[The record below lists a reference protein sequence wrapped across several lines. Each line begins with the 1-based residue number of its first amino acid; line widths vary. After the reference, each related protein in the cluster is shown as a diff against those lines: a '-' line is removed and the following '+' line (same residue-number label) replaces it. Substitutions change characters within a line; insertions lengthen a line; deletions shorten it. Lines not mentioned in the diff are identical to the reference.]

1 MSTKIPKAVTPQNY
15 YTVKRGDTMV
25 GIAQKF
31 NTSVRALK
39 QLNNLRNPSFI
50 FAGQQLKIKEE
61 E

>member
-1 MSTKIPKAVTPQNY
+1 MSTKTQRSETPQNY

-31 NTSVRALK
+31 NTSVRVLK

-50 FAGQQLKIKEE
+50 FAGQQIKITEE